1 MRVVCREEGEKGVQ
15 GFGRDGG
22 VVGEAGAGEEVG
34 EGAEGGFEGGDLG
47 CVVADEGLVG
57 RQPLS
62 REGGVGG
69 GDTEAGGERGC

>member
-1 MRVVCREEGEKGVQ
+1 MRVVCREEGEEGVQ

-47 CVVADEGLVG
+47 CVAADEGLVG
-57 RQPLS
+57 
-62 REGGVGG
+62 
-69 GDTEAGGERGC
+69 